1 MIAPAAA
8 ADEPSPRSWGKS
20 LTVTISKAWSRHP
33 ENSRATSKARA
44 TLANRA
50 PAWFTGPE

>member
-20 LTVTISKAWSRHP
+20 LTVVISKAWTRPP

-44 TLANRA
+44 TLAKRD
-50 PAWFTGPE
+50 PAWSRGPE